1 MKKLSPDDVAE
12 RLALLPAWT
21 LDGDRLYRDFRFSSF
36 ARAFGFMATAAL
48 VCERMD
54 HHPEWLNSYDRLQVW
69 LSTHDAG
76 GITERDFAL
85 AAAMDKLP
93 VG

>member
-1 MKKLSPDDVAE
+1 MKKLSSDEVAE
-12 RLALLPAWT
+12 RLASLPQWK
-21 LDGDRLYRDFRFSSF
+21 LDGDRLYREIRFSTF
-36 ARAFGFMATAAL
+36 ARAFGFMAAAAL

-85 AAAMDKLP
+85 ARALDQLP
-93 VG
+93 VS